1 MLCALVILDGLP
13 SSPACALALT
23 LCGVSYHPHPAAQ
36 SLKRLWSLST
46 QLMHPILQSRLGTP
60 APGSPASW
68 FTFPGTHVLHVRF
81 LAFGN
86 PVGVRI
92 LALTPGPVFSV
103 QTPSTN

>member
-1 MLCALVILDGLP
+1 
-13 SSPACALALT
+13 
-23 LCGVSYHPHPAAQ
+23 
-36 SLKRLWSLST
+36 
-46 QLMHPILQSRLGTP
+46 MHPILQSRLGTP